1 MKKVTM
7 PTPELKSLLLGQL
20 PKHHDHLDVLQLC
33 VTWDIPFEEINNY
46 SLYLPSSQ
54 TPVPDSKVDLYTQPD
69 GYNKPRLRTNNRISN
84 FG

>member
-1 MKKVTM
+1 M
-7 PTPELKSLLLGQL
+7 PTPELKALLLKELTIQ
-20 PKHHDHLDVLQLC
+20 HDIQKVCLK
-33 VTWDIPFEEINNY
+33 WDIPFEDINNY

-54 TPVPDSKVDLYTQPD
+54 TPVPDSKVDLYTQPP

>member
-1 MKKVTM
+1 M
-7 PTPELKSLLLGQL
+7 PTPELKALLLKELTIQ
-20 PKHHDHLDVLQLC
+20 HDIQKVCLK
-33 VTWDIPFEEINNY
+33 WDIPLSEINNY

>member
-1 MKKVTM
+1 MKKVMM
-7 PTPELKSLLLGQL
+7 PTPELKALLLKELTTQ
-20 PKHHDHLDVLQLC
+20 HDLQKLC
-33 VTWDIPFEEINNY
+33 LKWDIPFEDINNY

-54 TPVPDSKVDLYTQPD
+54 TPVPDSKVGMYTQPA